1 MGLMMNVK
9 IEELAIRSGG
19 RTIDVCHGHGEYHD
33 EFQLKNN
40 DIQKFAELLIQE
52 AMDIVRD
59 EVSFHSDWACADATI
74 QKVKDHFGGE

>member
-1 MGLMMNVK
+1 MVNDERENRRISYTVRWSNNRCL
-9 IEELAIRSGG
+9 S
-19 RTIDVCHGHGEYHD
+19 RTWGYHD

-52 AMDIVRD
+52 AMDIVGY

-74 QKVKDHFGGE
+74 QKVKDHFGVE